1 MRNAISV
8 MCSTFVFVIILALL
22 GVMGPTGFMVGVIAV
37 KILAASML
45 YIILVRAPIAIMDR
59 SERVKTE
66 SLRTKMNAGVSESLN
81 KIAEQAAK
89 MNVKIPSVD
98 HPIIPPMPADED

>member
-1 MRNAISV
+1 MRNKISTI
-8 MCSTFVFVIILALL
+8 CSTLVFILILALF
-22 GVMGPTGFMVGVIAV
+22 GIFGATGFMVGVVAV
-37 KILAASML
+37 KVLAAAML
-45 YIILVRAPIAIMDR
+45 YIILVRVPIALMDR

-81 KIAEQAAK
+81 KIAQEAAK
-89 MNVKIPSVD
+89 MNVKIPSID

>member
-8 MCSTFVFVIILALL
+8 TCSTFIFIIILALL
-22 GVMGPTGFMVGVIAV
+22 GVFGSTGFMVGVIAV
-37 KILAASML
+37 KILAAAML
-45 YIILVRAPIAIMDR
+45 YIFLVRAPIASMDR

-66 SLRTKMNAGVSESLN
+66 SLRASMNAGVNESLN
-81 KIAEQAAK
+81 RIAEQAAK
-89 MNVKIPSVD
+89 MNVKIPSMD